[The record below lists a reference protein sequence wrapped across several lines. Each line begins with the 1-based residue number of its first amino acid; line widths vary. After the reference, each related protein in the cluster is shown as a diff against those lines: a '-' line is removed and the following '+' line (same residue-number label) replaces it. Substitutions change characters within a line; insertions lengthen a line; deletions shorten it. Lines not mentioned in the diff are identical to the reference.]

1 MANTN
6 PETKVQA
13 PSVAE
18 EAFPPTYASAEE
30 AWDDL
35 LRECGITEADADL
48 CRGVFMAGMS
58 AALSISYHHGFE
70 ALRAELVRVQK
81 VMAS

>member
-1 MANTN
+1 MILSQHLDLVIGADTPRRMLMANTN

-13 PSVAE
+13 PSVVE

-30 AWDDL
+30 AWD
-35 LRECGITEADADL
+35 
-48 CRGVFMAGMS
+48 
-58 AALSISYHHGFE
+58 

-81 VMAS
+81 AMAEADDV